1 MEADQKRKFNGF
13 DGFCNNAYFSSGN
26 AFMQEDKAKL
36 KADMCRFYLMGE
48 EDCVV
53 FPHWMEAYILQQVQ
67 QCMYGKGL
75 G

>member
-36 KADMCRFYLMGE
+36 ARRSEKELNRRHKNGN
-48 EDCVV
+48 
-53 FPHWMEAYILQQVQ
+53 
-67 QCMYGKGL
+67 
-75 G
+75 